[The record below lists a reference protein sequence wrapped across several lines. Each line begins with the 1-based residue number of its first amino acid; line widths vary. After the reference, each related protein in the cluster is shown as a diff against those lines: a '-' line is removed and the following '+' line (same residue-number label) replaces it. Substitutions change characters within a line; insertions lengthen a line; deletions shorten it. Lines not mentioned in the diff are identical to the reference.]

1 MADLLELAQ
10 FPWLTGWL
18 NSVLSP
24 LKPPHQR
31 LLLPLLFP
39 RVGCPRRGYQD
50 VAKRLRAPV
59 MMRKLTQYKQR
70 PQIKTKTN
78 SE

>member
-1 MADLLELAQ
+1 MADLLELAK

-31 LLLPLLFP
+31 LLLPLLFS
-39 RVGCPRRGYQD
+39 RVGRPRQGYGD
-50 VAKRLRAPV
+50 IAKRLRVPV
-59 MMRKLTQYKQR
+59 MMIKLTQYKQR
-70 PQIKTKTN
+70 PQIKTKKN